1 MNKQTKIPDWNNSYV
16 YKNKI
21 YQRRKNYNY
30 DYYNDGYDNNYH
42 NNYNRNRTT
51 TTTQNNSWL
60 GIEKDK
66 LRVLIKKEVMLT
78 LAHTMNEFNLEIGCI
93 LRGKV
98 DMENKLI
105 TIEAV
110 EFPLQTSSGA
120 ECTFDEKEEGM
131 MLVKHDDYIG
141 IWHSHVRMGAYFS
154 GQDASVIK
162 QNTTIA
168 GQKFL
173 SIVFSKDKG
182 LPKKKIMPFNL
193 NSKDTKRNELQDF
206 ILNLDFEGAY
216 FIKEGTT
223 LHKYPIEIIYTDSLV
238 YKKDVMTKIKERIE
252 EFKERNKSY
261 VPPVKVKP
269 IVEKPVLAFD
279 GERLREFVKLYPE
292 LDTAFQNIH
301 EKKDWFIEG
310 LVRILNDDKLL
321 SYFTYVMEDIF
332 LTTFEDIKISHA
344 FKNDTI
350 LRDKESVLELQKQME
365 LEEIEEEIKEEKVL
379 VTIEEVRDFEVLE
392 DFIEDGVRSPDYTDD
407 KDLKFRH
414 ALEDYTAIKDG
425 VISLE
430 AEIAIYENKNMK
442 HTSEYKE
449 AIDNLEESSQ
459 QLNSFVNELAKDGI
473 NFEKITS
480 QEADKIA

>member
-1 MNKQTKIPDWNNSYV
+1 MNKQTKLPNWDNSYV
-16 YKNKI
+16 YKNKK
-21 YQRRKNYNY
+21 YSRRKNYNY
-30 DYYNDGYDNNYH
+30 DYYNDGYNNNYY
-42 NNYNRNRTT
+42 NNYNRTVT
-51 TTTQNNSWL
+51 KATENNSWL

-78 LAHTMNEFNLEIGCI
+78 LAHTMDVFNLEIGCI

-98 DMENKLI
+98 DLENKLI
-105 TIEAV
+105 TVTAV
-110 EFPLQTSSGA
+110 DFPLQTSSGA

-131 MLVKHDDYIG
+131 MLIKHDDYIG
-141 IWHSHVRMGAYFS
+141 IWHSHVTMGAFFS

-193 NSKDTKRNELQDF
+193 NSKDVKKNTLNDF

-223 LHKYPIEIIYTDSLV
+223 LHKYPIEIIYTDNLV
-238 YKKDVMTKIKERIE
+238 YKKDVMTKIEKRIE
-252 EFKERNKSY
+252 EFKERNKAY
-261 VPPVKVKP
+261 TPPIKVKP

-292 LDTAFQNIH
+292 LDVAFQEIH

-310 LVRILNDDKLL
+310 LVRMLNDAKLL
-321 SYFTYVMEDIF
+321 SYFTYVMEDMF
-332 LTTFEDIKISHA
+332 LTTFEDIKISHI
-344 FKNDTI
+344 FKNETI
-350 LRDKESVLELQKQME
+350 LRDKETVLELQKVME
-365 LEEIEEEIKEEKVL
+365 LEEIEEELREEKVIT
-379 VTIEEVRDFEVLE
+379 TIEQVQDFEVLE
-392 DFIEDGVRSPDYTDD
+392 DFIDEDKNKRAPDYTDE
-407 KDLKFRH
+407 DLKFQH

-425 VISLE
+425 VVSLE
-430 AEIAIYENKNMK
+430 NEIAIYENKNMK
-442 HTSEYKE
+442 HTSEYKD
-449 AIDNLEESSQ
+449 AVDNLEESSQ
-459 QLNSFVNELAKDGI
+459 QLNSFVNELSKDGI
-473 NFEKITS
+473 KFEKITS